1 MAALRRVTPLEIS
14 CIAAWL
20 MIVAIDVT
28 LIAADHSFVAHP
40 AHGIALSISA
50 VVSWYALTLRALRP
64 IRVSLG
70 ELRLT
75 LAEVRIHQ
83 RDAVLEI
90 TGEMPRA
97 AAVGVRQLAALVESS
112 DRDRDLLVAALR
124 DEIERVRGDAQTEL
138 RASMRW
144 VMERLAERGIDP

>member
-1 MAALRRVTPLEIS
+1 MATLRRVTSLEIS
-14 CIAAWL
+14 CIAAWAL
-20 MIVAIDVT
+20 IIAIDVT

-40 AHGIALSISA
+40 AHGIALSLAA

-75 LAEVRIHQ
+75 LAELRIRQ
-83 RDAVLEI
+83 RETVMEI
-90 TGEMPRA
+90 TGEMPRPG
-97 AAVGVRQLAALVESS
+97 AVSVRHLAELVEAS
-112 DRDRDLLVAALR
+112 DRDRDLIAAALR
-124 DEIERVRGDAQTEL
+124 DEIERARGDAQTEL

-144 VMERLAERGIDP
+144 VIERLSERGIDP